1 MPRPERVDALIL
13 GGGVAG
19 LSAALWLKDFDLTS
33 LILEEGLQPG
43 GQLHEIHAPIPNY
56 LLGYGFDGSRFAG
69 GVLTDARSA
78 GLSILVGAPVT
89 SVSARACTVTRQS
102 ATSPTAAKQRR
113 GARTAHRGVERHTG
127 RTLVIATGLR
137 RRTLGVPG
145 EREFLGR
152 GVSHSANRDRTRYTG
167 RPVVVVGG
175 GTAAVEDALLC
186 AEIGSPVTLL
196 HRTARFRAR
205 EDFLERAR
213 RSPLIRIVT
222 GAHVTRIA
230 GRDEV
235 ESVEYRARG
244 SKTARAIETAAVFVR
259 IGWEPRTEL
268 VRRQVR
274 LDRAGYV
281 RVGPGGATNIP
292 GVYAAGD
299 VCSPR
304 WPSIANAA
312 GQGAAVA
319 WEIARKLGR
328 VR

>member
-1 MPRPERVDALIL
+1 MPGPERVDALIL

-19 LSAALWLKDFDLTS
+19 LSAALWLRDFDLTS
-33 LILEEGLQPG
+33 RILEERLQPG

-56 LLGYGFDGSRFAG
+56 LLGYGFDGARFAG
-69 GVLTDARSA
+69 GVLGDARSA
-78 GLSILVGAPVT
+78 GLSIRVGAPVT
-89 SVSARACTVTRQS
+89 RLSARTRS
-102 ATSPTAAKQRR
+102 AWCGEGRAS
-113 GARTAHRGVERHTG
+113 ERYVG

-137 RRTLGVPG
+137 RRLLGVPG
-145 EREFLGR
+145 EEELRGH
-152 GVSHSANRDRTRYTG
+152 GVSHSANRDRTLAAG

-186 AEIGSPVTLL
+186 AEVGSPVTLL
-196 HRTARFRAR
+196 HRSARFRAR
-205 EDFLERAR
+205 EDFLARAR
-213 RSPLIRIVT
+213 KHPAIRIVT
-222 GAHVTRIA
+222 GARVARILGNA
-230 GRDEV
+230 GVRGGAWV
-235 ESVEYRARG
+235 EAVEYRTRG
-244 SKTARAIETAAVFVR
+244 SSRVRRVNAAAVFVR

-268 VRRQVR
+268 LRGQVG

-281 RVGPGGATNIP
+281 RASVGGVTSLP